1 VSNQLYQP
9 VVGPNR
15 HERPV
20 TYDPALVDGFGG
32 RAAIVGIGETDYVR
46 GADRLPV
53 ELMLQAADDAIADA
67 GLAVTDIDG
76 IVPPPGYTSSEE
88 LAANLGIETLRLA
101 TTVHMGGASPV
112 ASLQHAAL
120 AVANGIAHNVLVV
133 VGWNGYSA
141 FRPREGV
148 PRPRRGLDAS
158 AVGDTVLDFY
168 LPYGA
173 RSAVQFYAWIAMRH
187 KQLYGTLDTDTGEVA
202 VAFRAHAQHNDKAL
216 MRGTPLTMDDYLGS
230 RWVSEPFRL
239 YDCCLETD
247 CAAAV
252 VVTSVEHARDLPQVP
267 AIIVAGAEGHPYPAD
282 DIANRP
288 DIFHIGLTDAAPRAF
303 AMAGAAP
310 TDMDFMQ
317 IYDCFT
323 YVVLL
328 QLEALGLCARG
339 EAGAYVRDGRLALG
353 GPMPVNTHGG
363 LLSQGHMW
371 GMNHVVEAVRQLRG
385 DAGTAQVTG
394 AEIGCVTGWGD
405 FGDGSIAVLARGA

>member
-1 VSNQLYQP
+1 
-9 VVGPNR
+9 
-15 HERPV
+15 
-20 TYDPALVDGFGG
+20 VDGFGG

-46 GADRLPV
+46 GAPHLPV
-53 ELMLQAADDAIADA
+53 ELMLRAADEAIADA
-67 GLAVTDIDG
+67 GLAAAEIDG
-76 IVPPPGYTSSEE
+76 IIPPPGYTSSEE
-88 LAANLGIETLRLA
+88 LAANLGIDTLRLA

-120 AVANGIAHNVLVV
+120 AIAAGIARHVLVV

-141 FRPREGV
+141 FRPRADV
-148 PRPRRGLDAS
+148 PRPRRGLDGS
-158 AVGDTVLDFY
+158 AVGDTVVDFY

-173 RSAVQFYAWIAMRH
+173 RSAAQFYAWIAMRH
-187 KQLYGTLDTDTGEVA
+187 KLLYGTRDTDTGEIA
-202 VAFRAHAQHNDKAL
+202 VTFRAHAQHNARAL
-216 MRGTPLTMDDYLGS
+216 MRGTPLTMDDYLAA

-252 VVTSVEHARDLPQVP
+252 VVTSVERARDLPHAP
-267 AIIVAGAEGHPYPAD
+267 ALIVAGAEGHPYPAD

-288 DIFHIGLTDAAPRAF
+288 DIFRIGLTDAAPRAF
-303 AMAGAAP
+303 AAAGASAH
-310 TDMDFMQ
+310 DMDFLQ
-317 IYDCFT
+317 VYDCFT

-328 QLEALGLCARG
+328 QLEALGLCGRG
-339 EAGAYVRDGRLALG
+339 EAGAFVRDGILRLDGGAL
-353 GPMPVNTHGG
+353 PTNTHGG

-385 DAGTAQVTG
+385 DAGTAQVRD

-405 FGDGSIAVLARGA
+405 FGDGSIVILGRDR